1 MSLGCQNPAIATPPD
16 TFMTFTEGSRLRLP
30 GESALVVIDG
40 AIPSKDGSWRL
51 YVRDGAVVR
60 AITLTADDVG
70 RVELLAEDGTADS
83 SAVLAGLWAE
93 WMRRAA
99 VSSKATALAS
109 SPLNPY
115 PHQNRAV
122 YGTMLPQPLLRFLL
136 ADEPGTGKTIMGGL
150 WLREAQ
156 RLGFVK
162 RALIVCPAHLVS
174 KWQADFERFLGGDL
188 RRIEGETIRQD
199 ALATSHDLWV
209 VSLEL
214 AAVNQAVYEAIH
226 PDRAGWDAVLFDE
239 AHRMTPTAVA
249 YHRVG
254 RMLALNTPRAVLM
267 TATPHRGNEWLF
279 RALMH
284 LVDPKVF
291 PAVERLDKDQP
302 SHSLKPGPLHFLRR
316 MKEELVDYDGAT
328 KLFKAREAR
337 NVPVPLNTEERGFYN
352 EALDL
357 VDTYFPASATTLAK
371 MVYGKRAASSLYALS
386 ETLRRRRD
394 GMGSENPSDAAH
406 DADPYDEDEAAQ
418 DEARV
423 VAEAS
428 KAMKDE
434 KKAIGA
440 MLDRLD
446 KVVTDPHASVSKW
459 PKLEEECLVSNGI
472 APGSGR
478 QLVVFTEFA
487 DTADWLVQRFKDA
500 GYSTRRYSGRDSH
513 GMRDEIRADFAAHKF
528 QVIVSTDAGNEGIDL
543 QSAQVLVNWDI
554 PWSLVRLEQRMGRI
568 HRVGQTQ
575 KVWLYNLVATDTRE
589 GEAHARLLDNLIEAA
604 NELGGKMFDS
614 LSLVGE
620 AALAEAGVDSLEKLL
635 QSTYQS
641 GNTDPALNAIRSITR
656 ERLRQIHNAQRQ
668 ADDVLKSGIDVNA
681 ALTAFHDDRLERI
694 NPHIVE
700 RFLNRIASAG
710 LLSVEQAALAD
721 QGLWYLTPGALAL
734 PEELRPEGS
743 TGKTLVA
750 TSGKAKRDA
759 IECGQARAAA
769 AITLGPSE
777 PPFRAL
783 AHAVSDGL
791 RPALYQGASLN
802 DPTTVTDYELHT
814 YEVDTDE
821 GDGRSRNT
829 WSYLVRV
836 DATGAHTVAW
846 EILANLEPSA
856 DPAGSPHP
864 ASTTNAEYAAAL
876 SLDRDRA
883 GRAAA
888 MDEWLTGAR
897 NQLRRLPN
905 DLTDDIT
912 RGDERRAT
920 RAQLEKAVEERIGEL
935 ELAISI
941 KTGELRRIGWAR
953 VIGTG
958 VPPEPTEKD
967 SEKIAQAHVVRMLS
981 DQGWKVA
988 DVHTEGR
995 GYDVH
1000 ARKGRDQRCVEVKG
1014 VWESAASR
1022 GITLTGNELAKAG
1035 LLGNEYWLY
1044 VVDQCRGGGSLY
1056 AAFQNPAIVF
1066 ADATRDIAVL
1076 KIAGSALKAAKE
1088 GSPA

>member
-1 MSLGCQNPAIATPPD
+1 MAFNQGQRI
-16 TFMTFTEGSRLRLP
+16 RLP
-30 GESALVVIDG
+30 GETAFVVIDG
-40 AIPSKDGSWRL
+40 AISSSDGSWRL
-51 YVRDGAVVR
+51 YVSDGAAVR
-60 AITLTADDVG
+60 PVTLSVDDVDN
-70 RVELLAEDGTADS
+70 VELLAEDGTANS

-199 ALATSHDLWV
+199 ALATPHDLWV

-226 PDRAGWDAVLFDE
+226 PDRAGWDAVVFDE
-239 AHRMTPTAVA
+239 AHRMTPTATA

-254 RMLALNTPRAVLM
+254 RMLALNTPRTVLM

-279 RALMH
+279 RSLMH

-302 SHSLKPGPLHFLRR
+302 AHSLKPGPLHFLRR

-328 KLFKAREAR
+328 KLFEAREAR
-337 NVPVPLNTEERGFYN
+337 NVAVPLNAEERGFYN

-357 VDTYFPASATTLAK
+357 VDAYFPPSATTLAK
-371 MVYGKRAASSLYALS
+371 MVYGKRAASSLYALA
-386 ETLRRRRD
+386 ETLRRRRG

-423 VAEAS
+423 IAEAS
-428 KAMKDE
+428 RATKEE
-434 KKAIGA
+434 KKAIAA
-440 MLDRLD
+440 MLERLD
-446 KVVTDPHASVSKW
+446 KVVADPGAPMSKW
-459 PKLEEECLVSNGI
+459 PKLVKECLVPNGI
-472 APGSGR
+472 TPGSDR
-478 QLVVFTEFA
+478 QLVLFTEYA
-487 DTADWLVQRFKDA
+487 DTADWLVERFTRG
-500 GYSTRRYSGRDSH
+500 GYSTKRYSGRDSH
-513 GMRDEIRADFAAHKF
+513 GMRDDIRADFAARKF

-543 QSAQVLVNWDI
+543 QTAQVLVNWDI

-568 HRVGQTQ
+568 HRVGQTE
-575 KVWLYNLVATDTRE
+575 KVWLYNLIATDTRE

-620 AALAEAGVDSLEKLL
+620 AALAEAGVESLEKLL

-641 GNTDPALNAIRSITR
+641 GDTDPALHAIRSITR
-656 ERLRQIHNAQRQ
+656 ERLRQIHDAQRQ
-668 ADDVLKSGIDVNA
+668 ADDFLKSGIDVNA

-700 RFLNRIASAG
+700 RFLNRVASAG
-710 LLSVEQAALAD
+710 LLSVERAAIAD
-721 QGLWYLTPGALAL
+721 EGLWYLTPAVFEL
-734 PEELRPEGS
+734 PKELRPEGS
-743 TGKTLVA
+743 SGKTLVA

-759 IECGQARAAA
+759 MECGQARAGA

-802 DPTTVTDYELHT
+802 DPTTVTDYELHA

-846 EILANLEPSA
+846 ELLANLEPA
-856 DPAGSPHP
+856 IEAAGTPHP
-864 ASTTNAEYAAAL
+864 ASMTNAEHAATLA
-876 SLDRDRA
+876 LDRDRSA
-883 GRAAA
+883 RSAA
-888 MDEWLTGAR
+888 MGEWLTGAR

-905 DLTDDIT
+905 DLTDDIAS
-912 RGDERRAT
+912 GDERRST
-920 RAQLEKAVEERIGEL
+920 RAQLEKAVEERIKDL
-935 ELAISI
+935 EAAVSI
-941 KTGELRRIGWAR
+941 KTGELRRIGWAK
-953 VIGTG
+953 VVGTG

-967 SEKIAQAHVVRMLS
+967 SEKIAQAHVVELLS

-1000 ARKGRDQRCVEVKG
+1000 ARKGREQRCVEVKG
-1014 VWESAASR
+1014 VWDSAASR

-1035 LLGNEYWLY
+1035 LLGDEYWLY
-1044 VVDQCRGGGSLY
+1044 VIDQCSSGGSLY
-1056 AAFQNPAIVF
+1056 AAYQDPAIVF
-1066 ADATRDIAVL
+1066 AEATRDVAVL

-1088 GSPA
+1088 GTSA

>member
-1 MSLGCQNPAIATPPD
+1 MGFDQGQRI
-16 TFMTFTEGSRLRLP
+16 RLP
-30 GESALVVIDG
+30 GEATFVVVDG
-40 AIPSKDGSWRL
+40 AIPSTDGSWRL
-51 YVRDGAVVR
+51 YVNDGAAVR
-60 AITLTADDVG
+60 PVTLSADEVDK
-70 RVELLAEDGTADS
+70 VELLAEDGTANS

-199 ALATSHDLWV
+199 ALATPHDLWV

-226 PDRAGWDAVLFDE
+226 PDRAGWDAVVFDE
-239 AHRMTPTAVA
+239 AHRMTPTATA

-254 RMLALNTPRAVLM
+254 RMLALNTPRTVLM

-279 RALMH
+279 RSLMH

-291 PAVERLDKDQP
+291 PAVDRLDKDQP

-328 KLFKAREAR
+328 KLFEAREAR
-337 NVPVPLNTEERGFYN
+337 NVAVPLNAEERGFYN

-357 VDTYFPASATTLAK
+357 VDTYFPTSATTLAK
-371 MVYGKRAASSLYALS
+371 MVYGKRAASSLYALA

-394 GMGSENPSDAAH
+394 GMGTENPSDAAH

-423 VAEAS
+423 IAEAS
-428 KAMKDE
+428 KATKEE
-434 KKAIGA
+434 KKAIAA
-440 MLDRLD
+440 MLERLD
-446 KVVTDPHASVSKW
+446 KVVADPEAPMSKW
-459 PKLEEECLVSNGI
+459 PKLLKECLVPNGI
-472 APGSGR
+472 IPGSDR
-478 QLVVFTEFA
+478 QLVLFTEYA
-487 DTADWLVQRFKDA
+487 DTADWLVERFTRA
-500 GYSTRRYSGRDSH
+500 GYSTKRYSGRDSH
-513 GMRDEIRADFAAHKF
+513 GIRDEIRADFAARKF

-543 QSAQVLVNWDI
+543 QTAQVLVNWDI

-568 HRVGQTQ
+568 HRVGQTE

-620 AALAEAGVDSLEKLL
+620 AALAEAGVESLEKLL

-641 GNTDPALNAIRSITR
+641 GDPDPALHAIRSITR
-656 ERLRQIHNAQRQ
+656 ERLRQIHEAQRQ
-668 ADDVLKSGIDVNA
+668 ADDFLKSGIDVNA

-700 RFLNRIASAG
+700 RFLNRVASAG
-710 LLSVEQAALAD
+710 LLSVERAAIAD
-721 QGLWYLTPGALAL
+721 EGLWYLTPAVFEL
-734 PEELRPEGS
+734 PKELRPEGS
-743 TGKTLVA
+743 SGKTLVA

-759 IECGQARAAA
+759 MESGQARAGA

-802 DPTTVTDYELHT
+802 DPTTVTDYELHA

-846 EILANLEPSA
+846 ELLANLEPGTEA
-856 DPAGSPHP
+856 AGSPHP
-864 ASTTNAEYAAAL
+864 ASMTNAEHAATLA
-876 SLDRDRA
+876 LDRDRTA
-883 GRAAA
+883 RSAA
-888 MDEWLTGAR
+888 MGEWLSGAR

-905 DLTDDIT
+905 DLTDDIASS
-912 RGDERRAT
+912 DERRTT
-920 RAQLEKAVEERIGEL
+920 RVQLEKAVEERIKEL
-935 ELAISI
+935 ESAVSI
-941 KTGELRRIGWAR
+941 KTGELRRIGWAK
-953 VIGTG
+953 VLGIG

-967 SEKIAQAHVVRMLS
+967 SEKVAQAHVVEMLS
-981 DQGWKVA
+981 RQGWKVA

-1000 ARKGRDQRCVEVKG
+1000 ARKGREQRCVEVKG
-1014 VWESAASR
+1014 VWESASSR

-1035 LLGNEYWLY
+1035 LLGDEYWLY
-1044 VVDQCRGGGSLY
+1044 VVDQCSGGGSLY
-1056 AAFQNPAIVF
+1056 AAYQNPATVF
-1066 ADATRDIAVL
+1066 ADATRDVAVL

-1088 GSPA
+1088 RASA

>member
-1 MSLGCQNPAIATPPD
+1 MK
-16 TFMTFTEGSRLRLP
+16 FTAGLRVRLP
-30 GESALVVIDG
+30 GEASFVVIDG
-40 AIPSKDGSWRL
+40 AIPSDDGWRL
-51 YVRDGAVVR
+51 YVTDGTGVR
-60 AITLTADDVG
+60 PVALTAEEVEK
-70 RVELLAEDGTADS
+70 VELLHEDGTAS
-83 SAVLAGLWAE
+83 ASAVLAGLWAE

-199 ALATSHDLWV
+199 ALATPHDLWV

-226 PDRAGWDAVLFDE
+226 PDRAGWDAVVVDE
-239 AHRMTPTAVA
+239 AHRMTPTATA
-249 YHRVG
+249 YYRVG
-254 RMLALNTPRAVLM
+254 RMLALNTPRTVLM

-279 RALMH
+279 RSLMH

-328 KLFKAREAR
+328 KLFEAREAR
-337 NVPVPLNTEERGFYN
+337 NVAVPLNAEERGFYN
-352 EALDL
+352 ESLDL

-371 MVYGKRAASSLYALS
+371 MVYGKRAASSLYALAQ
-386 ETLRRRRD
+386 TLRRRRD

-406 DADPYDEDEAAQ
+406 EADPFDEDEAAQ

-423 VAEAS
+423 IAEAS
-428 KAMKDE
+428 RATKEE

-440 MLDRLD
+440 ILDRLE
-446 KVVTDPHASVSKW
+446 KVVADIDAPVSKW
-459 PKLEEECLVSNGI
+459 PKLVKECLAPNGI
-472 APGSGR
+472 TPGSDR
-478 QLVVFTEFA
+478 QLVLFTEYA
-487 DTADWLVQRFKDA
+487 DTADWLVERFRRD
-500 GYSTRRYSGRDSH
+500 GYTTMRYSGRDSH
-513 GMRDEIRADFAAHKF
+513 GIRDEIRSDFAARKF

-543 QSAQVLVNWDI
+543 QTAQVLVNWDI

-568 HRVGQTQ
+568 HRVGQTE
-575 KVWLYNLVATDTRE
+575 KVWLYNLIATDTRE

-635 QSTYQS
+635 QSTYQT
-641 GNTDPALNAIRSITR
+641 GDADPALHAIRSITR
-656 ERLRQIHNAQRQ
+656 ERLRQIHDAQRQ
-668 ADDVLKSGIDVNA
+668 ADDFLKSGIDVNA

-700 RFLNRIASAG
+700 RFLSRVATAG
-710 LLSVEQAALAD
+710 LLSVERAAIAD
-721 QGLWYLTPGALAL
+721 GGLWYLTPATFDL
-734 PEELRPEGS
+734 PKELRPEGS
-743 TGKTLVA
+743 SGKTLVA

-759 IECGQARAAA
+759 IESGQARAAA
-769 AITLGPSE
+769 AVTLGPSE

-791 RPALYQGASLN
+791 RPALYQGASLD
-802 DPTTVTDYELHT
+802 DPTTITDYELHA

-821 GDGRSRNT
+821 GGGRSRNT

-846 EILANLEPSA
+846 ELLANLQPGVDA
-856 DPAGSPHP
+856 AGSPHP
-864 ASTTNAEYAAAL
+864 ASMTNAEHAANLA
-876 SLDRDRA
+876 LDRDRA
-883 GRAAA
+883 ARTAA
-888 MDEWLTGAR
+888 MDEWMTGAR

-905 DLTDDIT
+905 DLTDDIAS
-912 RGDERRAT
+912 GDERRAT
-920 RAQLEKAVEERIGEL
+920 RVQLEKAVEERIKEL
-935 ELAISI
+935 EAAVSI
-941 KTGELRRIGWAR
+941 KTGELHRIGWAK
-953 VIGTG
+953 VVGTG

-967 SEKIAQAHVVRMLS
+967 SEKIAQAHVVEMLS
-981 DQGWKVA
+981 SQGWKVA

-1014 VWESAASR
+1014 VWDSASSR
-1022 GITLTGNELAKAG
+1022 GVTLTGNELAKAG
-1035 LLGNEYWLY
+1035 LLGDEYWLY
-1044 VVDQCRGGGSLY
+1044 VVDQCNGGGALY
-1056 AAFQNPAIVF
+1056 AAYQNPATVF
-1066 ADATRDIAVL
+1066 ADATRDVAVL

-1088 GSPA
+1088 GNPL

>member
-1 MSLGCQNPAIATPPD
+1 MGFDNGQRI
-16 TFMTFTEGSRLRLP
+16 RLP
-30 GESALVVIDG
+30 GEPGFLVVDG
-40 AIPSKDGSWRL
+40 AIPSGDGSWRL
-51 YVRDGAVVR
+51 YVSDGAAVR
-60 AITLTADDVG
+60 AVTLSAGDVA
-70 RVELLAEDGTADS
+70 RVELLAEDGTANS

-188 RRIEGETIRQD
+188 RRIEGETIRQE
-199 ALATSHDLWV
+199 ALATPHDLWV

-226 PDRAGWDAVLFDE
+226 PDRAGWDAVVFDE
-239 AHRMTPTAVA
+239 AHRMTPTATA

-254 RMLALNTPRAVLM
+254 RMLALNTPRTVLM

-279 RALMH
+279 RSLMH
-284 LVDPKVF
+284 LVEPKVF
-291 PAVERLDKDQP
+291 PPVERLDKDQP
-302 SHSLKPGPLHFLRR
+302 AHSLKPGPLHFLRR

-328 KLFKAREAR
+328 KLFEPREAR
-337 NVPVPLNTEERGFYN
+337 NVAVPLNAEERGFYN

-357 VDTYFPASATTLAK
+357 VDTYFPVSATTLAK
-371 MVYGKRAASSLYALS
+371 MVYGKRAASSLYALA
-386 ETLRRRRD
+386 ETLRRRRG

-406 DADPYDEDEAAQ
+406 QVDPYDEDEAAQ

-423 VAEAS
+423 IAEAS
-428 KAMKDE
+428 KASKEE

-440 MLDRLD
+440 MLERLD
-446 KVVTDPHASVSKW
+446 KVVSDPDTPMSKW
-459 PKLEEECLVSNGI
+459 PKLLRECLAPNGI
-472 APGSGR
+472 TPGSER
-478 QLVVFTEFA
+478 QLVMFTEYA
-487 DTADWLVQRFKDA
+487 DTADWLVQRFLAA
-500 GYSTRRYSGRDSH
+500 GYSAKRYSGRDSH
-513 GMRDEIRADFAAHKF
+513 GVRDGIRADFAAHKF

-543 QSAQVLVNWDI
+543 QTAQVLVNWDI

-568 HRVGQTQ
+568 HRVGQTE

-641 GNTDPALNAIRSITR
+641 GDADPALHAIRSITR
-656 ERLRQIHNAQRQ
+656 ERLRQIHDAQRR
-668 ADDVLKSGIDVNA
+668 ADDFLKSGIDVNA

-700 RFLNRIASAG
+700 RFLNRVASAG
-710 LLSVEQAALAD
+710 LLSVERAALAD
-721 QGLWYLTPGALAL
+721 EGLWYLTPAAFEL
-734 PEELRPEGS
+734 PKELRPEGS
-743 TGKTLVA
+743 SGKTLVA

-759 IECGQARAAA
+759 IESGQARAAA
-769 AITLGPSE
+769 AVTLGPSE
-777 PPFRAL
+777 PPLRAL

-802 DPTTVTDYELHT
+802 DPTTITDYELHA

-846 EILANLEPSA
+846 ELLANLEPGA
-856 DPAGSPHP
+856 EAAGSPHP
-864 ASTTNAEYAAAL
+864 ASMTNAEHAATLAL
-876 SLDRDRA
+876 DKDRA
-883 GRAAA
+883 ARATA
-888 MDEWLTGAR
+888 MDEWVTGAR

-905 DLTDDIT
+905 DLTDDIAS
-912 RGDERRAT
+912 GDERRAT
-920 RAQLEKAVEERIGEL
+920 RAQLEKAVEGRIKEL
-935 ELAISI
+935 ESAVSI
-941 KTGELRRIGWAR
+941 KTGELLRIGWAK
-953 VIGTG
+953 VAGTG
-958 VPPEPTEKD
+958 VRPEPTEKN
-967 SEKIAQAHVVRMLS
+967 SEKIAQAHVVEMLS
-981 DQGWKVA
+981 QQGWKVA

-1000 ARKGRDQRCVEVKG
+1000 ARKGRNQRCVEVKG
-1014 VWESAASR
+1014 VWDSASSR

-1035 LLGNEYWLY
+1035 LLGDESWLY
-1044 VVDQCRGGGSLY
+1044 VVDRCSGGGALY
-1056 AAFQNPAIVF
+1056 AAFQNPAAVF
-1066 ADATRDIAVL
+1066 ADATRDVAVL

-1088 GSPA
+1088 GMSA

>member
-1 MSLGCQNPAIATPPD
+1 MGFDQGQRI
-16 TFMTFTEGSRLRLP
+16 RLP
-30 GESALVVIDG
+30 GETAFVVIDG
-40 AIPSKDGSWRL
+40 AIPSSDGSWRL
-51 YVRDGAVVR
+51 YVSDGAAVR
-60 AITLTADDVG
+60 PVTLSADEVDH
-70 RVELLAEDGTADS
+70 VELLAEDGTANS
-83 SAVLAGLWAE
+83 TVVLAGLWAE

-199 ALATSHDLWV
+199 ALATPHDLWV

-226 PDRAGWDAVLFDE
+226 PDRAGWDAVVFDE
-239 AHRMTPTAVA
+239 AHRMTPTATA

-254 RMLALNTPRAVLM
+254 RMLALNTPRTVLM

-279 RALMH
+279 RSLMH

-328 KLFKAREAR
+328 KLFEAREAR
-337 NVPVPLNTEERGFYN
+337 NVAVPLNAEERGFYN

-371 MVYGKRAASSLYALS
+371 MVYGKRAASSLYALA

-406 DADPYDEDEAAQ
+406 EADPYDEDEAAQ

-423 VAEAS
+423 IAEAS
-428 KAMKDE
+428 KATKEE
-434 KKAIGA
+434 KKAIGGI
-440 MLDRLD
+440 LERLE
-446 KVVTDPHASVSKW
+446 KVVSDADAPVSKW
-459 PKLEEECLVSNGI
+459 PKLVKGCLVPNGI
-472 APGSGR
+472 TPGSDR
-478 QLVVFTEFA
+478 QLVLFTEYA
-487 DTADWLVQRFKDA
+487 DTADWLVNRFTQD
-500 GYSTRRYSGRDSH
+500 GYSTKRYSGRDRHSI
-513 GMRDEIRADFAAHKF
+513 RDEIRADFAARKF

-568 HRVGQTQ
+568 HRVGQTE
-575 KVWLYNLVATDTRE
+575 KVWLYNLIATDTRE

-620 AALAEAGVDSLEKLL
+620 AALAEAGVESLEKLL

-641 GNTDPALNAIRSITR
+641 GDTEPAVYAIRSITR
-656 ERLRQIHNAQRQ
+656 ERLRQIHDAQRQ
-668 ADDVLKSGIDVNA
+668 ADDFLKSGIDVNA

-700 RFLNRIASAG
+700 RFLSRVASAG
-710 LLSVEQAALAD
+710 LLSVQRAALAD
-721 QGLWYLTPGALAL
+721 QGLWYLTPAVFEL
-734 PEELRPEGS
+734 PKELRPEGS
-743 TGKTLVA
+743 SGKTLVA

-759 IECGQARAAA
+759 IESGQARAAA
-769 AITLGPSE
+769 AVTLGPSE

-802 DPTTVTDYELHT
+802 DPTTVTDYELHA

-846 EILANLEPSA
+846 ELLANLEPGTEA
-856 DPAGSPHP
+856 AGSPHP
-864 ASTTNAEYAAAL
+864 ASMTNGEHAATLAL
-876 SLDRDRA
+876 DKDRTA
-883 GRAAA
+883 RAAA
-888 MDEWLTGAR
+888 MGEWMTGAR

-905 DLTDDIT
+905 DLTDDIAS
-912 RGDERRAT
+912 GNERRAT
-920 RAQLEKAVEERIGEL
+920 RAQLEKAVEERIKEL
-935 ELAISI
+935 ESAVRIT
-941 KTGELRRIGWAR
+941 TGELRRIGWAKI
-953 VIGTG
+953 VGTG

-967 SEKIAQAHVVRMLS
+967 SEKIAQAHVVDMLS

-1000 ARKGRDQRCVEVKG
+1000 ARKGREQRCVEVKG
-1014 VWESAASR
+1014 VWDSAASR
-1022 GITLTGNELAKAG
+1022 GITLTGNEIAKAG
-1035 LLGNEYWLY
+1035 LLGDDYWLY
-1044 VVDQCRGGGSLY
+1044 VVDGCSDGGTLY
-1056 AAFQNPAIVF
+1056 AAYQNPSIVF
-1066 ADATRDIAVL
+1066 ADATRDVAVL

-1088 GSPA
+1088 GTPA